1 MSKKKNKPQIKGRHL
16 NIGVLKGKI
25 WAFFKKQKRKAFNP
39 KQVGA
44 HLMVANN
51 QEQIVNA
58 LEDLVRQGKLV
69 KDKDFK
75 YTVNPRQLSGKK
87 QEAIT
92 VGKVDVTRT
101 GSGYIIA
108 EDTEDD
114 IFVPASR
121 MYSARNGD
129 VVHVRYWWPRGRR
142 KPEGEIV
149 EVIQRAAENFIG
161 KVTLHK
167 NYGWVTTVGLHSL
180 EVMIPAEHLKGAEDG
195 EMVVV
200 RVVSWEDTLDGR
212 PEGMITSRLGGQDS
226 HEIEMKAIILN
237 NGFPL
242 DFSPEVIA
250 EANAL
255 PLEISQSEIDQRRD
269 MRAVT
274 TFTIDP
280 ATAKDFDDALSFKV
294 LENGN
299 IEIGVHIAD
308 VSHYVRSGTLL
319 DQEAFERS
327 TSVYLVDRVNP
338 MLPEVLSNEL
348 CSLKPH
354 EDKLTFSAVFEFT
367 PSYKIIGQWFG
378 RTIIHSDRRFTYE
391 EAQEVIEKKDGDY
404 AEELLMLNK
413 IAEKLRKERFKE
425 GSIGFET
432 DEVQFKL
439 DEQGNPIG
447 IYLKERK
454 AAHMLV
460 EDFMLLAN
468 KKAALFIAQKEEK
481 FRKNIPFVYRIH
493 DEPDIDRIM
502 DLALFA
508 AGLGFTIDTKSPQ
521 TIAKSFN
528 LMVEEGRENVGLKLL
543 EPLAIRTMAKAIYST
558 KNIGHYGLG
567 FSHYTHF
574 TSPIRRYSDVL
585 VHRLLDKNLS
595 NEVFSAPAGPLEE
608 QCKHISSMER
618 KAMEAERESVKY
630 KQVQYLE
637 QHIGEE
643 FTGFISG
650 ITERGFY
657 VELLENRCEGMI
669 NVRNLKE
676 SIELMDGNLRAIGK
690 TSGTVFQMGD
700 FVKVRLKETNLI
712 KRQID
717 FELV

>member
-1 MSKKKNKPQIKGRHL
+1 MSKKKKKPRIKGRHL
-16 NIGVLKGKI
+16 NGGVLKGKI
-25 WAFFKKQKRKAFNP
+25 WAFFKKQKRKSFNP

-51 QEQIVNA
+51 QQQIVNA
-58 LEDLVRQGKLV
+58 LDDLVRQGKLI

-75 YTVNPRQLSGKK
+75 YTVHPQQLRGKK
-87 QEAIT
+87 PEAIT
-92 VGKVDVTRT
+92 VGKVDITRT
-101 GSGYIIA
+101 GSAYIVA

-121 MYSARNGD
+121 MHSARNGD

-142 KPEGEIV
+142 RPEGEVV
-149 EVIQRAAENFIG
+149 EVVQRAAENFIG

-180 EVMIPAEHLKGAEDG
+180 DVMVAEEHLKGAEDG

-200 RVVSWEDTLDGR
+200 RIVHWEDTLDGR
-212 PEGMITSRLGGQDS
+212 PEGIVTSRLGGQDS

-242 DFSPEVIA
+242 DFSPEVIE

-255 PLEISQSEIDQRRD
+255 PMVISQEEIDHRRD
-269 MRAVT
+269 MRLVT

-280 ATAKDFDDALSFKV
+280 ATAKDFDDALSYEQ

-299 IEIGVHIAD
+299 LEIGIHIAD
-308 VSHYVRSGTLL
+308 VSHYVRPGTLL
-319 DQEAFERS
+319 DQEALDRS

-367 PSYKIIGQWFG
+367 PSGKVVGEWFG

-391 EAQEVIEKKDGDY
+391 EAQEVIEQKEGVHV
-404 AEELLMLNK
+404 EELLKLNEF
-413 IAEKLRKERFKE
+413 AEKLRKERFKE

-439 DEQGNPIG
+439 DEAGNPIG

-468 KKAALFIAQKEEK
+468 KRVALFIAQKEEK
-481 FRKNIPFVYRIH
+481 ARKNIPFVYRIH
-493 DEPDIDRIM
+493 DEPDIDRVM

-528 LMVEEGRENVGLKLL
+528 LLVEKGREEVGLKLL

-585 VHRLLDKNLS
+585 VHRLLYKNLGD
-595 NEVFSAPAGPLEE
+595 EVYVAPAGPLEE

-669 NVRNLKE
+669 SLKNLKE
-676 SIELMDGNLRAIGK
+676 PIELMDGNLRAMGK
-690 TSGTVFQMGD
+690 TSGVVFQIGD
-700 FVKVRLKETNLI
+700 FVKVRLVGTNLV